1 MVIYAYKKWLNLHL
15 YKNDKLL
22 IFAKNIITM
31 LRLFVTE
38 YLVQGI
44 TSYTR
49 GNVITINIYKFEAES
64 SDENVCLLI

>member
-1 MVIYAYKKWLNLHL
+1 MVVYAYKKWLNLHF
-15 YKNDKLL
+15 YKNDTLL
-22 IFAKNIITM
+22 IFAKNTITM

-49 GNVITINIYKFEAES
+49 GNEITINIYNFEAES
-64 SDENVCLLI
+64 SDENVCLSI